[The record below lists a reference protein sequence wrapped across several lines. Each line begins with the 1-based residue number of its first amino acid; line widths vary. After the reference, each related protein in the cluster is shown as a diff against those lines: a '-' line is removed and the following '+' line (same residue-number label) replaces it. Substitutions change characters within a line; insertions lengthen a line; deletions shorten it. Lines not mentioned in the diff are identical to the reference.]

1 MGLVGIEIFTFV
13 YYSAFCAVANNAS
26 DRSVAAWLV
35 SEFCPL
41 SDGARIDYSLTAK
54 VAMTYR
60 LEWRTEYLESSASHL
75 MIDRSLIP

>member
-13 YYSAFCAVANNAS
+13 YYSAFFAVANNAS

-41 SDGARIDYSLTAK
+41 SDGARIDYSVTA
-54 VAMTYR
+54 R
-60 LEWRTEYLESSASHL
+60 
-75 MIDRSLIP
+75 